1 MNTKE
6 TIKHYPI
13 LAQCLG
19 GVIQQVVYENSNHR
33 ANYGWATKERLNIES
48 LPITVAV
55 FHIIKIKTNV
65 STNL

>member
-6 TIKHYPI
+6 TEHYPI

-19 GVIQQVVYENSNHR
+19 GVIQQVKWYEKYV
-33 ANYGWATKERLNIES
+33 NYGWEKEENMPAAALAN
-48 LPITVAV
+48 TVAV
-55 FHIIKIKTNV
+55 FHITKIKKNV